1 MNVINV
7 LIFLSGVSA
16 SLYHSVNRGLL
27 SKAAT
32 RLISHNGGLAA
43 GMPLLFNRAAFSNVP
58 ENSGKRFISMTTSR
72 SSESNEQSCL
82 SIQRLALKNNEK
94 YEMLL
99 ANRHFIVITQ
109 AYERNEIDYTYIPDA
124 DKFYLVLLDMKGPE
138 GNKILQK
145 YFEHRT
151 FDKMCDMG
159 VFDYK
164 DLMVAAAKRKNYYI
178 ANLAVKNLA
187 ARANN
192 EYYPE
197 LCDCIWVYNREY
209 LRTTPLAVL
218 EIFPGWRNFLD
229 NMNRVLSEN
238 DKQTLMFFL
247 HNVIYAS
254 VIEDA
259 YAGRLPNSKKEP
271 EQK

>member
-1 MNVINV
+1 MNLINAF
-7 LIFLSGVSA
+7 IFLSGVSA

-32 RLISHNGGLAA
+32 RLISQNGWAAA
-43 GMPLLFNRAAFSNVP
+43 GVPLQLNRAAFSTVP
-58 ENSGKRFISMTTSR
+58 ENSGKGSISTTNSKLYL
-72 SSESNEQSCL
+72 E
-82 SIQRLALKNNEK
+82 LKNKEK
-94 YEMLL
+94 YEILL
-99 ANRHFIVITQ
+99 SDRHFIGIAR
-109 AYERNEIDYTYIPDA
+109 AYERNEIDYTYIPQVE
-124 DKFYLVLLDMKGPE
+124 KFYLVLLDMKGPE

-164 DLMVAAAKRKNYYI
+164 DLLTEAAKRKNYYI

-197 LCDCIWVYNREY
+197 LRDCIWVYNKEY
-209 LRTTPLAVL
+209 LRTTPFAVL
-218 EIFPGWRNFLD
+218 EIFPGWTDLLD
-229 NMNRVLSEN
+229 SINRSFSED
-238 DKQTLMFFL
+238 DKQMLMFFL
-247 HNVIYAS
+247 HNVIYSSA
-254 VIEDA
+254 IQNA
-259 YAGRLPNSKKEP
+259 YAERLPEPKKEP